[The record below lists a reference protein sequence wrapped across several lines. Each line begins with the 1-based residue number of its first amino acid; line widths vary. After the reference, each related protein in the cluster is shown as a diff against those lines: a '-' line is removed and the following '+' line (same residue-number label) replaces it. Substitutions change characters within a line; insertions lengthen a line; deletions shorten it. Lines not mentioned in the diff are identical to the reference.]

1 MHHFPIYR
9 ALTWFLL
16 AGALLTACGT
26 GGDQPKNLVDIDKM
40 AKILTDVHLAENRV
54 SRLGIAS
61 VDSSNLVYKRL
72 ESRILRKH
80 GVDTTD
86 YEKSYV
92 YYSSHPREM
101 ETIYKQIVAKLEARV
116 DTSRKKPAKL

>member
-1 MHHFPIYR
+1 MHHFRLYFV
-9 ALTWFLL
+9 LVWL
-16 AGALLTACGT
+16 LLT
-26 GGDQPKNLVDIDKM
+26 GGLLIGCEARNDQPENLISTDRM
-40 AKILTDVHLAENRV
+40 AAILTDVHLAETRV

-80 GVDTTD
+80 GVDTTA

-101 ETIYKQIVAKLEARV
+101 ETIYKQVVAKLEAQF
-116 DTSRKKPAKL
+116 DTARKKPAKL

>member
-1 MHHFPIYR
+1 MHYFRLSRVLVWLP
-9 ALTWFLL
+9 LL
-16 AGALLTACGT
+16 VGGLTACGT
-26 GGDQPKNLVDIDKM
+26 DDRPGNLVDTNKM
-40 AKILTDVHLAENRV
+40 ANILADVHLAETRV

-80 GVDTTD
+80 GVDPLV

-101 ETIYKQIVAKLEARV
+101 EIIYKQVVAKMEAELN
-116 DTSRKKPAKL
+116 TTRKKPKKL